1 MYGIVLAGG
10 SGTRFWPLSRS
21 EYPKQLLKIFGDQ
34 TLIQVTVSRV
44 SELIPIE
51 KLYIVT
57 NPKQAE
63 QIRFQ
68 FPKEA
73 AKRPHFISEPFG
85 KNTAAA
91 IGLAAITLKKK
102 YGDGV
107 MAVLSADHYIKKT
120 DAFLEMLR
128 LASQV
133 AEEGYLVTI
142 GALPTRPETAYGYI
156 ERNEALSGQPS
167 AYRVA
172 RFIEKPERE
181 TAKSLFQKKGV
192 FWNTGMF
199 VWKISTILSEIER
212 HMPELFRSLQEIEA
226 VIGTDQEES
235 LCQEIYSKLPATSI
249 DYGILEKSDSIAVIP
264 SDMGWEDVGSWSAL
278 DEVLNKDSDGNI
290 QIGNVV
296 NVNTKNS
303 TVYAGKRVIA
313 AVGLEN
319 IVIADTPDAT
329 LVCTKESAQDVKK
342 VVELLKKANKEEHR
356 IHQTVIRAWGSY
368 TILEEGSGY
377 KIKRIVVDPKSK
389 LSLQSHRKRSE
400 HWIVVSGIATVTC
413 GESVYTI
420 QVNQST
426 FVPMGVKHR
435 LENAEEIPLQII
447 EVQNGVY
454 LGEDDITRYEDDYGR
469 KSKNIFQD
477 NHSEPPL
484 REIRI

>member
-44 SELIPIE
+44 SELIPS
-51 KLYIVT
+51 KHLYIVT

-63 QIRFQ
+63 QMKLQ
-68 FPKEA
+68 FPSEESL
-73 AKRPHFISEPFG
+73 RPHFVSEPFG
-85 KNTAAA
+85 RDTAAA

-102 YGDGV
+102 HKDGV

-120 DAFLEMLR
+120 DAFLDMLR
-128 LASQV
+128 LAEKV
-133 AEEGYLVTI
+133 AGEGYLVTI
-142 GALPTRPETAYGYI
+142 GAKPSRPETAYGYI
-156 ERNEALSGQPS
+156 EQNEPLHNLPLAFS
-167 AYRVA
+167 VA

-181 TAKSLFQKKGV
+181 SAKVLFKKEGM

-199 VWKISTILSEIER
+199 VWKISSILSEIEQ
-212 HMPELFRSLQEIEA
+212 HMPELFRSLEAIEA
-226 VIGTDQEES
+226 AIGTDQEES
-235 LCQEIYSKLPATSI
+235 LCREIYEKLPATSI
-249 DYGILEKSDSIAVIP
+249 DYGILEKSDKIAVIP
-264 SDMGWEDVGSWSAL
+264 SDMGWEDVGSWTAL
-278 DEVLNKDSDGNI
+278 DEVLPRNEDGNI

-296 NVNTKNS
+296 NINSKNS
-303 TVYAGKRVIA
+303 TIYAGKRVIA

-342 VVELLKKANKEEHR
+342 VVAFLKKANKEEHR

-368 TILEEGSGY
+368 TILEEGEGY
-377 KIKRIVVDPKSK
+377 KIKRIVVNPKSK

-400 HWIVVSGIATVTC
+400 HWIVVSGVATVTC

-426 FVPMGVKHR
+426 FVPKGVKHR
-435 LENAEEIPLQII
+435 LENTNETALQII
-447 EVQNGVY
+447 EVQNGDY

-469 KSKNIFQD
+469 V
-477 NHSEPPL
+477 
-484 REIRI
+484 